1 MNEDNAKLEKLIGH
15 VRHRPAA
22 LARLARTFMAQ
33 KQDALARDLC
43 RQAVALAPDDEE
55 VHALAASVFNAG
67 VPDWHFSIVR
77 DAARNHAYEAALR
90 RAVTPGCRVLEVG
103 TGTGLLAMM
112 AARAGAGEV
121 ITCEMNPAIAEA
133 AREVIARNGYSDRVR
148 VVAKHSSDLVMGIDL
163 PAPADVFVSE
173 IISNDMV
180 SEHALPAVEYT
191 VRHLVKPGA
200 AIVPARGTVRVALA
214 QDTKSRRTVMGVVDG
229 FDLSPFNVLAP
240 QNSAIAAGQGR
251 VSLRSEPGDLFDFDF
266 QSGGPFPEARS
277 EVTLVSKGGHVNGIA
292 QWIRLDMDG
301 VGRFENPPQTD
312 AQSSWGLVF
321 YSLKRPLETE
331 AGTRIAVCGTHD
343 RNNLCI
349 WART

>member
-1 MNEDNAKLEKLIGH
+1 MLF
-15 VRHRPAA
+15 R
-22 LARLARTFMAQ
+22 
-33 KQDALARDLC
+33 
-43 RQAVALAPDDEE
+43 
-55 VHALAASVFNAG
+55 
-67 VPDWHFSIVR
+67 
-77 DAARNHAYEAALR
+77 
-90 RAVTPGCRVLEVG
+90 
-103 TGTGLLAMM
+103 
-112 AARAGAGEV
+112 
-121 ITCEMNPAIAEA
+121 
-133 AREVIARNGYSDRVR
+133 
-148 VVAKHSSDLVMGIDL
+148 
-163 PAPADVFVSE
+163 
-173 IISNDMV
+173 
-180 SEHALPAVEYT
+180 
-191 VRHLVKPGA
+191 
-200 AIVPARGTVRVALA
+200 
-214 QDTKSRRTVMGVVDG
+214 
-229 FDLSPFNVLAP
+229 SPFNVLAP